1 MANDLSLLFQLR
13 ADNAQAKGVFADT
26 RSDAAAT
33 AAQLRKVFGP
43 EIAQTASTTGKIFSE
58 TLGDVENILQ
68 SFVENQLE
76 QIPVVGS
83 VLSKAGEGAKSA
95 AEKADLAVNIVTN
108 SISSLSAATG
118 KSIPQLTSFLKTF
131 GQLKTPAER
140 NEAAFRMFGG
150 SVDLIGN
157 KTAKFL
163 PELEKVS
170 AAMASTAASSTTAA
184 ASLGRLAGPVALV
197 VGALAVQA
205 GVVVALTKEIF
216 ALAKASADYQ
226 GKLFD
231 LSQQVG
237 VSVET
242 LSALEVAARTTGG
255 SIDGLVQSL
264 GIFQKKLEE
273 AVEDRGSKSAK
284 TLRQL
289 GVDATD
295 TEAALRQTIA
305 ALARMPEGF
314 RQTAL
319 AMELFGRGGKAV
331 LAIAK
336 ESQGDIDAV
345 IDRLRGLGLVT
356 EEQARLADEFN
367 DQLVL
372 LEVQLRGLGTQ
383 AIPVVLDVLRDLSQ
397 TLKENRDLFNILQ
410 GIVKAVAL
418 TISLPLKA
426 ALNAARIEFN
436 KVEPILRTVVLLF
449 ERLKAAIEFISGHP
463 ITLPGVSSGASA
475 SPAETATKDQRDPF
489 TEQLRDRIEA
499 QKRLQAVLNVEQAK
513 RQQQAEDAIALAQ
526 REFRAGKLTREQLL
540 QVILANNRKKAL
552 AEVEAL
558 ENDRRIKLA
567 EQALAKDDLDK
578 KTQLANAILAIDAQI
593 VNKRAELE
601 RTAKD
606 LTAASRLE
614 ERRDVLAHN
623 QARAEIEIQLGQE
636 RIAVLEQQIETEE
649 IAREKGLEEIEKIE
663 NATLVR
669 RGQLLKRELELAGI
683 GPERQVVLDKIK
695 AIEVE
700 RTALERQQS
709 ERRKQLTR
717 GEFESRRQILLEGL
731 AALLQVEQ
739 IQGEAR
745 IATIKALAD
754 LGVKTQEQAAREIL
768 AIQLSLLDSEIAA
781 VKTRQDAAKSI
792 FDPKERRET
801 QAQLANDLKVLNAQR
816 AALQADGNREID
828 DARRQ
833 DLENERRYADEL
845 RSIRERIIDIQRD
858 TARTVIDLMEANFAR
873 RRDIIRAEAELEI
886 QEAEDRL
893 RRNREGIR
901 RERESVNDRLAS
913 LRGFLTSLEA
923 SNQIAIAAY
932 ARAVQARVD
941 ALNQQRELN
950 NQERAELA
958 QHQTLLAAI
967 RERTAIGDFRSV
979 IEARVR
985 VLEQQ
990 RELNAAEQAELERHQ
1005 EILQALREREARASQ
1020 AGVLEARINVLQRQ
1034 AVLNSEEQEEL
1045 RRHQAELNRIREQ
1058 DSDLT
1063 GAIQRRVDFLN
1074 SQKELNAQEQA
1085 ELKQHIA
1092 ILKVINEGG
1101 PSLEASIRARV
1112 EFLERQTEL
1121 NAEEQAE
1128 LKQHKAILD
1137 QLSDRSQSYTDAI
1150 RKRVEFLQRQKE
1162 LNAEEKA
1169 ELERHEKELE
1179 LIRRRARLDEK
1190 EADPLGRITLDID
1203 NLKEFARVLEDSIVP
1218 LADILRNSFLQVA
1231 DAIGQTVA
1239 NWVLLGETGPA
1250 VMRKILAQALA
1261 SIAAEAAVNAIK
1273 ELALGFATLFF
1284 NPAESA
1290 AHFTAAGLWA
1300 SIAGVAAV
1308 AGRGVAGDLFKSAG
1322 AGAGGSGGS
1331 GGGSSSRSG
1340 QRDPIDLTRP
1350 QQNQEI
1356 HVFFHAEPGRAF
1368 REEVVRAVVSD
1379 VQSNGVM
1386 RDVIIKN
1393 GG

>member
-1 MANDLSLLFQLR
+1 MAADLSLLFQLR
-13 ADNAQAKGVFADT
+13 ADNAQAKSVFADT

-43 EIAQTASTTGKIFSE
+43 ELAQTASLTGKVFSE
-58 TLGDVENILQ
+58 TLGDVEKILH
-68 SFVENQLE
+68 SFVENQVE

-131 GQLKTPAER
+131 GQFKTPAER

-170 AAMASTAASSTTAA
+170 AAMASTATSTTTAA

-197 VGALAVQA
+197 VGALAVQV
-205 GVVVALTKEIF
+205 GVVVALTREIF

-226 GKLFD
+226 GKLLD

-273 AVEDRGSKSAK
+273 AVEDRGGKSAK

-289 GVDATD
+289 GVEATD
-295 TEAALRQTIA
+295 TEAALRQTIV

-314 RQTAL
+314 RQTAT
-319 AMELFGRGGKAV
+319 AMELFGRGGRAV
-331 LAIAK
+331 LAVAK
-336 ESQGDIDAV
+336 ESKGDIDE
-345 IDRLRGLGLVT
+345 IINKLRGLGLVT
-356 EEQARLADEFN
+356 TEQARRADEFN

-383 AIPVVLDVLRDLSQ
+383 AIPAVLDVLKDLST
-397 TLKENRDLFNILQ
+397 TLKENRELFDILQ
-410 GIVKAVAL
+410 GIIKAVAL
-418 TISLPLKA
+418 SISLPLKA
-426 ALNAARIEFN
+426 ALNAIRIEFN
-436 KVEPILRTVVLLF
+436 KLQPILLPIVLVF
-449 ERLKAAIEFISGHP
+449 ERLAQAIGFISKTP
-463 ITLPGVSSGASA
+463 VELPGVGQSG
-475 SPAETATKDQRDPF
+475 TDQGGTKDQRDPL
-489 TEQLRDRIEA
+489 TEQTKDRAEA
-499 QKRLQAVLNVEQAK
+499 EKQLQGVLNVAFAE
-513 RQQQAEDAIALAQ
+513 RQRQAEASIALAQ
-526 REFRAGKLTREQLL
+526 REFEAGRRTRQQLLEATIEGTRKQTQAEIDALNVERGIKLT
-540 QVILANNRKKAL
+540 
-552 AEVEAL
+552 
-558 ENDRRIKLA
+558 
-567 EQALAKDDLDK
+567 EQALAKDDLEK
-578 KTQLANAILAIDAQI
+578 QNQLSNQILAIDTQI
-593 VNKRAELE
+593 ANKRSAQRVKE
-601 RTAKD
+601 AD
-606 LTAASRLE
+606 LRARSQLE
-614 ERRDVLAHN
+614 ERRATLAHQ
-623 QARAEIEIQLGQE
+623 QADLETLTRAGQQ
-636 RIAVLEQQIETEE
+636 RIAVIEQLLTEE
-649 IAREKGLEEIEKIE
+649 RVDRETALEEIEKIE
-663 NATLVR
+663 NASLQA
-669 RGQLLKRELELAGI
+669 RGQLLKRELELAGV
-683 GPERQVVLDKIK
+683 GPDRQVVLDKIR
-695 AIEVE
+695 ALEND

-717 GEFESRRQILLEGL
+717 EEFESKRQILLNGL
-731 AALLQVEQ
+731 DSLLQIEQ
-739 IQGEAR
+739 IRGEAR

-754 LGVKTQEQAAREIL
+754 LGVKTEEQAAKEIL
-768 AIQLSLLDSEIAA
+768 AIRLSLIDSEIAA
-781 VKTRQDAAKSI
+781 VKARQDAAKSI
-792 FDPKERRET
+792 TDPKERRET
-801 QAQLANDLKVLNAQR
+801 QAQIANDLQALNAQR
-816 AALQADGNREID
+816 AALQEQGNREID
-828 DARRQ
+828 QGRQQ
-833 DLENERRYADEL
+833 DLESERRYADEL
-845 RSIRERIIDIQRD
+845 RGIRERIVDIQRD
-858 TARTVIDLMEANFAR
+858 TARTVIGLMEANFAR

-893 RRNREGIR
+893 RRNREDIR
-901 RERESVNDRLAS
+901 RERESVNDRLAT
-913 LRGFLTSLEA
+913 LRGFLASLEA
-923 SNQIAIAAY
+923 SNQIEIAAY
-932 ARAVQARVD
+932 VRAVQARIDVL
-941 ALNQQRELN
+941 AQQRELN

-967 RERTAIGDFRSV
+967 RNRTAIGDFRSV

-990 RELNAAEQAELERHQ
+990 RELNAAERAELEQHQ

-1020 AGVLEARINVLQRQ
+1020 AGVIEARINVLQRQ
-1034 AVLNSEEQEEL
+1034 SVLNSEEQEEL

-1063 GAIQRRVDFLN
+1063 SAIQRRVDFLN
-1074 SQKELNAQEQA
+1074 NQKELNAQEQA

-1128 LKQHKAILD
+1128 LTRHKAILAK
-1137 QLSDRSQSYTDAI
+1137 LSDRSQSYADAI
-1150 RKRVEFLQRQKE
+1150 QKRIEFLQRQKE

-1190 EADPLGRITLDID
+1190 ESDPLGRVTLDID
-1203 NLKEFARVLEDSIVP
+1203 NLKEFASVIEDSIVP

-1300 SIAGVAAV
+1300 AIGGVAAV
-1308 AGRGVAGDLFKSAG
+1308 AGRSVAGDLFKPKTGG
-1322 AGAGGSGGS
+1322 AGSTGTGSNDRGQLDPLSLERNTGQRELLVRVKLEHDVKPGTDHIIKTVVKDIQSGGNIREVIS
-1331 GGGSSSRSG
+1331 KDGV
-1340 QRDPIDLTRP
+1340 LT
-1350 QQNQEI
+1350 
-1356 HVFFHAEPGRAF
+1356 
-1368 REEVVRAVVSD
+1368 
-1379 VQSNGVM
+1379 
-1386 RDVIIKN
+1386 
-1393 GG
+1393 